1 MGQKEEASSNFP
13 KSEEMI
19 KLLKARGVT
28 FLFPIQAKT
37 FYHVYR
43 GKDLIAQAWTG
54 TGKTFSLAVPL
65 VEKLLGDLQDWKSGM
80 ALRYWFLHPQRS
92 WQVK

>member
-13 KSEEMI
+13 ISEEMI

-28 FLFPIQAKT
+28 FLFPIQAKM
-37 FYHVYR
+37 FHHVCR
-43 GKDLIAQAWTG
+43 GKGLTAQAWTG

-65 VEKLLGDLQDWKSGM
+65 VEKLLGDLQDWKRGVP
-80 ALRYWFLHPQRS
+80 LRYWFLHPQRS